1 MQRRRETMA
10 IVRRMVDLS
19 KPSEPDPEFE
29 ARMAAMTQEEI
40 EANALSDPDNP
51 PSTDEELARGIFGRR
66 VRQLREKLGL
76 SQKEFA
82 ERFDINL
89 RRLQDWEQ
97 GRFAPD
103 SAILAYLRVIEQAP
117 DMVRRIL
124 EAV

>member
-1 MQRRRETMA
+1 MA
-10 IVRRMVDLS
+10 IVRSTFDPAKAKGLS
-19 KPSEPDPEFE
+19 SETE

-51 PSTDEELARGIFGRR
+51 PSTDEELARGLFGRR
-66 VRQLREKLGL
+66 VRRLREKLGL

-82 ERFDINL
+82 EQFDINL

-103 SAILAYLRVIEQAP
+103 SVALAYLRVIEQAP

-124 EAV
+124 QAV

>member
-1 MQRRRETMA
+1 MA
-10 IVRRMVDLS
+10 IVRSTFDPAKAKGLS
-19 KPSEPDPEFE
+19 PETE

-51 PSTDEELARGIFGRR
+51 PWTEEEGARAIFGRR

-103 SAILAYLRVIEQAP
+103 SVALAYLRVIEKEP

>member
-1 MQRRRETMA
+1 MA
-10 IVRRMVDLS
+10 IVRSIFDPAKAKGLS
-19 KPSEPDPEFE
+19 TETE

-40 EANALSDPDNP
+40 EANTLSDPDNP

>member
-1 MQRRRETMA
+1 MEAVFEWDNAKAERNLA
-10 IVRRMVDLS
+10 KHRMS
-19 KPSEPDPEFE
+19 FE
-29 ARMAAMTQEEI
+29 KAR
-40 EANALSDPDNP
+40 L
-51 PSTDEELARGIFGRR
+51 FGRR

-103 SAILAYLRVIEQAP
+103 SVALAYLRVIEQAP
-117 DMVRRIL
+117 DLVRRIL
-124 EAV
+124 QAV

>member
-1 MQRRRETMA
+1 MA
-10 IVRRMVDLS
+10 IVRRTSDPTRV
-19 KPSEPDPEFE
+19 KFDPEFE
-29 ARMAAMTQEEI
+29 ARMDAMTEEEI

-51 PSTDEELARGIFGRR
+51 RSTDEELARGLFGRR
-66 VRQLREKLGL
+66 VRQLREKVGL
-76 SQKEFA
+76 SQKQFA

-97 GRFAPD
+97 GRFEPD
-103 SAILAYLRVIEQAP
+103 SVALAYLRVIEQAP